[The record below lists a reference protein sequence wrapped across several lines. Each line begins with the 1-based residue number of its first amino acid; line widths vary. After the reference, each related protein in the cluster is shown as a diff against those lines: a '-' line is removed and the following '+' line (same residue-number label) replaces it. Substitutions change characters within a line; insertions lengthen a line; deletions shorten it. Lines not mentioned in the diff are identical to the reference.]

1 MATTLI
7 QILGWIEHCERE
19 LPEQATCIPTWLC
32 TWEAFQEAV
41 SDGWVEQK
49 NLVPMIPRLG
59 VSSIVYRL
67 SDKGR
72 VKFFTNLS
80 RAEQPVQVHPR
91 TDSCCERCGEY
102 HVDGKHRI

>member
-1 MATTLI
+1 MTTLM

-19 LPEQATCIPTWLC
+19 LPDKATCIPTWLC
-32 TWEAFQEAV
+32 SWEAFQDSV

-59 VSSIVYRL
+59 VSQVVYRL

-72 VKFFTNLS
+72 VKFFSSLP
-80 RAEQPVQVHPR
+80 RAEQPAQVHPH
-91 TDSCCERCGEY
+91 S
-102 HVDGKHRI
+102 